1 MSVGS
6 NGSENYAEDLWD
18 YLESSQPASG
28 AAGNPLDYPINSSIE
43 FQRTDGSQWTPGIVR
58 GYWFNGVIVDDSLAG
73 TRYMARWSEIR
84 SRRVFKPKIRSKT
97 PIKRGKSA
105 SGGSRRQRRR
115 RSRRHSSRNRRRQRR
130 RHSCRKTKFGGLN
143 RV

>member
-18 YLESSQPASG
+18 DPVASIPASG
-28 AAGNPLDYPINSSIE
+28 TAGNPSEFPIGTRVE
-43 FQRTDGSQWTPGIVR
+43 FQRTGGSQWIPGIVR

-115 RSRRHSSRNRRRQRR
+115 RSRRHGSRRRRSQSHRF
-130 RHSCRKTKFGGLN
+130 K
-143 RV
+143 

>member
-18 YLESSQPASG
+18 DPVASIPAIILS
-28 AAGNPLDYPINSSIE
+28 GNPSDFPINSSIE

-115 RSRRHSSRNRRRQRR
+115 RSRRHGSRRRRSQSRR
-130 RHSCRKTKFGGLN
+130 FK
-143 RV
+143 